1 VCSAST
7 GRTEW
12 EHFFSRASPS
22 LELRSGSAAC
32 SQSHP
37 GWVLQHRP
45 ISLAGFGRRR
55 SSLAPFC
62 QGIGTFGDVAGLLA
76 IFVDHAGA
84 MVVAGPSVAGAVI
97 GLVLVLRPDPADH
110 GLRGLG
116 VAFILGLG
124 TLGIVVGILAVMVGA
139 GAAVGGVGVL
149 TLAGIVALIAC
160 VSIVLRGGQALERVS
175 RGGAPPNQATAWA
188 LKAVLPFY
196 LVGVLAVLFRSGRRA
211 RALTSASHSFYS
223 SEIAAPG
230 ASPLG
235 SLPLGQ

>member
-1 VCSAST
+1 MGAFLLTGLTLAGAAVGLGRVFAVASRLGVT
-7 GRTEW
+7 
-12 EHFFSRASPS
+12 ASPH
-22 LELRSGSAAC
+22 LAGGIRSAAI
-32 SQSHP
+32 
-37 GWVLQHRP
+37 VLG
-45 ISLAGFGRRR
+45 A
-55 SSLAPFC
+55 FC
-62 QGIGTFGDVAGLLA
+62 QGMGTFGDVAGLLA
-76 IFVDHAGA
+76 IFVDHAGETTGA

-160 VSIVLRGGQALERVS
+160 VSIGLRGGQALERVS

-230 ASPLG
+230 AAPLG

>member
-1 VCSAST
+1 MGAFLLTGLTLAGAAVGLGRVFAVASRLGVT
-7 GRTEW
+7 
-12 EHFFSRASPS
+12 ASPH
-22 LELRSGSAAC
+22 LAGGIRSAAI
-32 SQSHP
+32 
-37 GWVLQHRP
+37 VLG
-45 ISLAGFGRRR
+45 A
-55 SSLAPFC
+55 FC
-62 QGIGTFGDVAGLLA
+62 QGMGTFGDVAGLLA
-76 IFVDHAGA
+76 IFVDHAGETTGA

-160 VSIVLRGGQALERVS
+160 VSIGLRGGQALERVS

-196 LVGVLAVLFRSGRRA
+196 LVGVLAVLSGLVVVLA
-211 RALTSASHSFYS
+211 R
-223 SEIAAPG
+223 
-230 ASPLG
+230 
-235 SLPLGQ
+235 